1 MGAVVTLIL
10 VILLSQS
17 RFFDFLTE
25 TALGRMLILALIVFI
40 SYTSKILGLFAV
52 LAIIIAFNQYN
63 IEGFDISKDKSKEDK
78 SKEDKSTKDKSKE
91 DKSKEDKSKEDK
103 STKDK
108 SKDIYVTGGR
118 EGFCMSDRE
127 TNILRGKQSNAI
139 PVFNNIRDQDDN
151 VNPSDN
157 LAFSSSHS
165 LF

>member
-1 MGAVVTLIL
+1 MNFKFLNMGAVVTLIL

-25 TALGRMLILALIVFI
+25 TALGRMFILAFIVFI
-40 SYTSKILGLFAV
+40 SYTSKFLGLLAV

-63 IEGFDISKDKSKEDK
+63 IEGFDVSKDKSKDKYEDK
-78 SKEDKSTKDKSKE
+78 SKDKYEDNQLNTTTVKTE
-91 DKSKEDKSKEDK
+91 
-103 STKDK
+103 T
-108 SKDIYVTGGR
+108 TAGGR
-118 EGFCMSDRE
+118 EGFCMADRE

-157 LAFSSSHS
+157 LAFSSSYS
-165 LF
+165 SF

>member
-25 TALGRMLILALIVFI
+25 TALGRMFILAFIVFI
-40 SYTSKILGLFAV
+40 SYTSKFLGLLAV

-63 IEGFDISKDKSKEDK
+63 IDGFDVSKDKSKDKYEDK
-78 SKEDKSTKDKSKE
+78 SKDKYEDNQLNTTTVKTE
-91 DKSKEDKSKEDK
+91 
-103 STKDK
+103 T
-108 SKDIYVTGGR
+108 TAGGR
-118 EGFCMSDRE
+118 EGFCMADRE

-157 LAFSSSHS
+157 LAFSSSYS
-165 LF
+165 SF

>member
-25 TALGRMLILALIVFI
+25 TALGRMFILAFIVFI
-40 SYTSKILGLFAV
+40 SYTSKFLGLLAV

-63 IEGFDISKDKSKEDK
+63 IEGFDVSKDKSKDKYEDK
-78 SKEDKSTKDKSKE
+78 SKDKYE
-91 DKSKEDKSKEDK
+91 DKSKDKYEDNQLNTTTVKTE
-103 STKDK
+103 T
-108 SKDIYVTGGR
+108 TAGGR
-118 EGFCMSDRE
+118 EGFCMADRE

-157 LAFSSSHS
+157 LAFSSSYS
-165 LF
+165 SF